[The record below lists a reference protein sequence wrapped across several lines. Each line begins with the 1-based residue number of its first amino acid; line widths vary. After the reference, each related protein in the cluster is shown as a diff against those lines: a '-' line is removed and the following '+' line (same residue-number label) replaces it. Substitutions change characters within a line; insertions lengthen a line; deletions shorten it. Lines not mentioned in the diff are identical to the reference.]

1 MALPQLQVTDVT
13 VHVILKKLLT
23 REWLVPQFQRDFVWS
38 NAAVIALV
46 NSIIDSRPVGMIT
59 LWEQQENTPLQLEPV
74 SVPDLVTEE
83 NLTGRREYVG
93 TNANPGRYYAVL
105 DGRQR
110 STALAL
116 VFGGLRAKSS
126 KYRNSGA
133 FFLDVTARDD
143 GERVKYFTQK
153 EISRKLLGTLSGAIG
168 QGLFPLAV
176 EDPDKMM
183 GQWMEYLQLIY
194 NTTFYA
200 DGKFP
205 EPDELKRRNSIL
217 SSAFAGI
224 FNTKLAVYIVPQEYT
239 LPEICEIFST
249 LNTTGTKVS
258 TVDLIHSN
266 LFNDTVGDAGGPL
279 LLRDRI
285 DALGELD
292 GAVGWASAKERPEL
306 IAQLVAAAYVAA
318 DTKAAPRATGGK
330 ETKITSV
337 KSGDLL
343 ALPPSFWRKVFDES
357 ATFANFL
364 GGFQKTVAGGN
375 FGMADCPYPAS
386 AAIYVGLRWF
396 LEFDGTTVHWGL
408 DKLDRLYR
416 AFFWRNALASRYD
429 QGFLTQIG
437 TDIQGMKKFL
447 NETGPD
453 EAEDF
458 WRTRASAWLDA
469 IFGPRPP
476 MEDIKSILSDGEERG
491 ASRRAALLLLHARA
505 KQDVITPELS
515 ISLESGMMDLH
526 HIYPKDWCK
535 NNSAALNHLIGSE
548 GTGGDWV
555 NSAAN
560 LIPMHRRTN
569 NEWRKN
575 SPSTFLTEKDID
587 YDGRQDIWNW
597 YFIDR
602 ESFDD
607 LLKGEQGVKGFW
619 KRRASLIAEEIYSK
633 TGV

>member
-1 MALPQLQVTDVT
+1 MSQLQVTDVT
-13 VHVILKKLLT
+13 VPVLLKKLRT
-23 REWLVPQFQRDFVWS
+23 REWLVPQFQRDFVWA
-38 NAAVIALV
+38 NAAVISLV
-46 NSIIDSRPVGMIT
+46 NSIIDSRPVGMVT
-59 LWEQQENTPLQLEPV
+59 LWEQQDNTPLQLEPV
-74 SVPDLVTEE
+74 SVPDFIAEE
-83 NLTGRREYVG
+83 NRAGRREYVE
-93 TNANPGRYYAVL
+93 TDAHPGRYYAVL

-116 VFGGLRAKSS
+116 VFGGLRAKSGN
-126 KYRNSGA
+126 YRNSGA

-143 GERVKYFTQK
+143 GERVKYFTSR
-153 EISRKLLGTLSGAIG
+153 EVTRRNLAVLASAIS

-194 NTTFYA
+194 NPSYYPE
-200 DGKFP
+200 DKFP
-205 EPDELKRRNSIL
+205 DPDELHRRNVIL
-217 SSAFAGI
+217 SKAFQGI
-224 FNTKLAVYIVPQEYT
+224 VNTKLAVYIVPREYT

-285 DALGELD
+285 DTLGELD
-292 GAVGWASAKERPEL
+292 GAVGWASSKERPEL

-318 DTKAAPRATGGK
+318 DSKPAPRATGGK

-343 ALPPSFWRKVFDES
+343 AIPSSFWRKVFDES
-357 ATFANFL
+357 TKFANFL

-396 LEFDGTTVHWGL
+396 LEFDGATVHWGL

-416 AFFWRNALASRYD
+416 SFFWRNALASRYD

-437 TDIQGMKKFL
+437 TDLQGMKDFL
-447 NETGPD
+447 NATEPN
-453 EAEDF
+453 ESEEF
-458 WRTRASAWLDA
+458 WRTRANAWLDNNL
-469 IFGPRPP
+469 GLRPTK
-476 MEDIKSILSDGEERG
+476 EDINSILSNGEERG
-491 ASRRAALLLLHARA
+491 ASRRAALLLLYARA
-505 KQDVITPELS
+505 KQDVITPDLS

-535 NNSAALNHLIGSE
+535 NNASALSHLIGSE
-548 GTGGDWV
+548 GSGVDWV

-575 SPSTFLTEKDID
+575 SPSTFLKERDID
-587 YDGRQDIWNW
+587 YDGRQENWNW

-602 ESFDD
+602 EAFAD
-607 LLKGEQGVKGFW
+607 LLNGEQGVENFW
-619 KRRASLIAEEIYSK
+619 KRRASLIAEEIYGK